1 MALWA
6 RSKVFRLSKGY
17 YGRSKNCFRIAI
29 RRVFKA
35 LQYEYRS
42 RRIRRR
48 EVRQDWIR
56 SVNAGVRDV
65 DISYS
70 RFIYGLNRS
79 NIVLDR
85 KILAGL
91 AQYEPYS
98 FKAVVDEVKTH
109 IPAHMLKS
117 PEKISYAQAVD
128 KKMLN
133 FGAWEPSEK
142 DKEFKYVKLVNP
154 NGEDW
159 YGVNRP
165 DFPTFYL
172 DMKRKHKKEG
182 QMPFKDMKKLRFTAW
197 DDVPSEP
204 DDE

>member
-6 RSKVFRLSKGY
+6 RSKIFRLSKGY

-35 LQYEYRS
+35 LQYEYIS
-42 RRIRRR
+42 RRVRRR

-56 SVNAGVRDV
+56 SVNAGVRDM
-65 DISYS
+65 DLSYS

-79 NIVLDR
+79 NIILDR
-85 KILAGL
+85 KILAGM
-91 AQYEPYS
+91 AQNEPYS
-98 FKAVVDEVKTH
+98 FKAVVDEVKTQL
-109 IPAHMLKS
+109 PVHMLKNPTS
-117 PEKISYAQAVD
+117 VSYAQAVEQ
-128 KKMLN
+128 KLLH
-133 FGAWEPSEK
+133 FGPWEPSEK
-142 DKEFKYVKLVNP
+142 DKEFRNVKLIDP
-154 NGEDW
+154 KGEDW

-165 DFPTFYL
+165 DYPTFYL
-172 DMKRKHKKEG
+172 DMKRKHRKEG
-182 QMPFKDMKKLRFTAW
+182 QMPMKDMKKLRFTAW

>member
-29 RRVFKA
+29 RRVIKA
-35 LQYEYRS
+35 LQYEYIS
-42 RRIRRR
+42 RRVRRR
-48 EVRQDWIR
+48 EIRQDWIR
-56 SVNAGVRDV
+56 SVNAGVRDMDV
-65 DISYS
+65 SYS

-79 NIVLDR
+79 NIMLDR
-85 KILAGL
+85 KILSNM
-91 AQYEPYS
+91 AQNEPYS

-109 IPAHMLKS
+109 IPVQMLKTT
-117 PEKISYAQAVD
+117 EKMSYAKAVD
-128 KKMLN
+128 SKMLH

-142 DKEFKYVKLVNP
+142 DKEFKYIKLANP
-154 NGEDW
+154 NDEDW

-172 DMKRKHKKEG
+172 DMKRKHKKEA
-182 QMPFKDMKKLRFTAW
+182 QMPLKEMKKLRFTAW
-197 DDVPSEP
+197 DDVKSEE
-204 DDE
+204 DD

>member
-6 RSKVFRLSKGY
+6 RSKIFRLSKGY

-48 EVRQDWIR
+48 EVRGDWIR
-56 SVNAGVRDV
+56 SVNAGVRDL
-65 DISYS
+65 DLSYS

-79 NIVLDR
+79 NMMLDR
-85 KILAGL
+85 KILAGM
-91 AQYEPYS
+91 AQNEPYS
-98 FKAVVDEVKTH
+98 FKAVVDEVKSQL
-109 IPAHMLKS
+109 PAHMLKTS
-117 PEKISYAQAVD
+117 QSVTYTQAVE
-128 KKMLN
+128 KKLLH
-133 FGAWEPSEK
+133 FGPWEPSEK
-142 DKEFKYVKLVNP
+142 DKEFRNVRLIDPK
-154 NGEDW
+154 GEDW

-165 DFPTFYL
+165 DYPTFYL

-182 QMPFKDMKKLRFTAW
+182 QMPIKEMKKLRFTAW
-197 DDVPSEP
+197 DDLPSEP
-204 DDE
+204 DE